1 MSIKQYLSQE
11 NPDYATGVALYQSFG
26 NNTNLKRIFSRA
38 ETPYSREKMLY
49 ELAKLADIV
58 KNDLVVTNNEVAAT
72 LENDLVKTDEVGT
85 NAKELVKTKETSNDE
100 VPAEIANKIER
111 IAHLGNQRGILSNNL
126 RNYAESDNEG
136 RKQTMEAI
144 EAYTQEI
151 AGLRIDI
158 DNWKNKKPIVGKPV
172 QELVIPN
179 SDFDR
184 LKLKQSLSQRISK
197 AKAKLVG
204 ATDEQALKINDNIKH
219 LNEQL
224 EKVNEAI
231 NSTKQ

>member
-100 VPAEIANKIER
+100 VPAEIATKIER
-111 IAHLGNQRGILSNNL
+111 IAHLGNQRGILSNTL
-126 RNYAESDNEG
+126 RNYAESDDEG

-158 DNWKNKKPIVGKPV
+158 DNWKIKKPIVEKPV
-172 QELVIPN
+172 QELVIPD
-179 SDFDR
+179 SDLGK
-184 LKLKQSLSQRISK
+184 LKLKQSLTQRISK
-197 AKAKLVG
+197 AKAKLPG
-204 ATDEQALKINDNIKH
+204 ETYEATLRITDNIKH

-224 EKVNEAI
+224 QKVNEAI

>member
-26 NNTNLKRIFSRA
+26 ANNNLKRLFSRA
-38 ETPYSREKMLY
+38 ETPYSRDKLLY
-49 ELAKLADIV
+49 ELSKLSDIIKDSLIV
-58 KNDLVVTNNEVAAT
+58 VND
-72 LENDLVKTDEVGT
+72 NDEKVIPHEKELLNGT
-85 NAKELVKTKETSNDE
+85 NPLEEEPLKNKEIAEDE
-100 VPAEIANKIER
+100 VPAEIATKIER
-111 IAHLGNQRGILSNNL
+111 IAHLGNQRGILSNTL
-126 RNYAESDNEG
+126 RNYAESDDEG

-158 DNWKNKKPIVGKPV
+158 DNWKIKKPIVEKPV
-172 QELVIPN
+172 QELVIPD
-179 SDFDR
+179 SDLGK
-184 LKLKQSLSQRISK
+184 LKLKQSLTQRISK
-197 AKAKLVG
+197 AKAKLPG
-204 ATDEQALKINDNIKH
+204 ETYEATLRITDNIKH

-224 EKVNEAI
+224 QKVNEAI